1 MRARNRGRAN
11 PQGLPPKHAGAGATI
26 GAITSHMPMYRG
38 AVDLYTPSQPA
49 AERSLRVQA
58 VHRAPTL
65 IDAALPGQGI
75 LRDVALV
82 VGFSL
87 LVTVFAQIAV
97 NLPFTT
103 VPLTGQTLAV
113 LLTGG
118 ALGAWRGA
126 ASLGLYAVW
135 GTIGIPVFA
144 PPTAVLQDQLVHFIF
159 PWQGLADPVWAIT
172 SGGYIVG
179 FIAAAYVV
187 GWLAERGWDR
197 GRYVPVAMLAG
208 NVLLYIPGLLWL
220 GFVISSGLLND
231 TLAAQFGLESFDL
244 AEAIPGATTLDKT
257 LVGGLYPFIVGD
269 LIKLYIAAVALP
281 GAWALIGRRRS

>member
-1 MRARNRGRAN
+1 M
-11 PQGLPPKHAGAGATI
+11 Q
-26 GAITSHMPMYRG
+26 
-38 AVDLYTPSQPA
+38 A
-49 AERSLRVQA
+49 A
-58 VHRAPTL
+58 HRAPTF
-65 IDAALPGQGI
+65 IDVALPGQGI

-97 NLPFTT
+97 KLPFTL
-103 VPLTGQTLAV
+103 VPITGQTLAV

-118 ALGAWRGA
+118 ALGARRGA
-126 ASLGLYAVW
+126 ASLALYAVW

-144 PPTAVLQDQLVHFIF
+144 PSSASLEGELVHFIF
-159 PWQGLADPVWAIT
+159 PWEGFADPVWAIT
-172 SGGYIVG
+172 GGGYIVG

-197 GRYVPVAMLAG
+197 GRYVLVAMLAG
-208 NVLLYIPGLLWL
+208 NALLYVPGLLWL
-220 GFVISSGLLND
+220 GYVISSGILND

-244 AEAIPGATTLDKT
+244 AAAISGANTLDKT

-269 LIKLYIAAVALP
+269 LVKLYIAAVALP

>member
-1 MRARNRGRAN
+1 
-11 PQGLPPKHAGAGATI
+11 
-26 GAITSHMPMYRG
+26 MPLHRG

-49 AERSLRVQA
+49 AEGFLRMQA
-58 VHRAPTL
+58 AHRAPTL
-65 IDAALPGQGI
+65 IDVALPGQGI

-103 VPLTGQTLAV
+103 VPISGQTLAV

-135 GTIGIPVFA
+135 GTIGLPVFSPSSA
-144 PPTAVLQDQLVHFIF
+144 ALEGELVHFIF
-159 PWQGLADPVWAIT
+159 PWEGLADPVWAIT

-197 GRYVPVAMLAG
+197 GRYVLVAMLAG
-208 NVLLYIPGLLWL
+208 NVLLYVPGLLWL
-220 GFVISSGLLND
+220 GFVISSGFLND
-231 TLAAQFGLESFDL
+231 ALGFDL
-244 AEAIPGATTLDKT
+244 AGVIPGSTTLDKT

>member
-1 MRARNRGRAN
+1 MPLHRG
-11 PQGLPPKHAGAGATI
+11 T
-26 GAITSHMPMYRG
+26 
-38 AVDLYTPSQPA
+38 VDLYTPSQPA
-49 AERSLRVQA
+49 AERSLHVQA
-58 VHRAPTL
+58 ARHAPTF
-65 IDAALPGQGI
+65 IDVAVPGKGL

-87 LVTVFAQIAV
+87 LVAVFAQIAIK
-97 NLPFTT
+97 LPFTP
-103 VPLTGQTLAV
+103 VPITGQTLAV

-135 GTIGIPVFA
+135 GTVGLPVFA
-144 PPTAVLQDQLVHFIF
+144 PGSEALEGSLVHFVF
-159 PWQGLADPVWAIT
+159 PWAGTGEPIWDLA

-187 GWLAERGWDR
+187 GRLAERGWDR
-197 GRYVPVAMLAG
+197 GWYVTVAMLIA
-208 NVLLYIPGLLWL
+208 NVLIYVPGLLWL
-220 GFVISSGLLND
+220 GYKI
-231 TLAAQFGLESFDL
+231 ESFDN
-244 AEAIPGATTLDKT
+244 A
-257 LVGGLYPFIVGD
+257 LVFGLYPFIVGD

>member
-1 MRARNRGRAN
+1 M
-11 PQGLPPKHAGAGATI
+11 
-26 GAITSHMPMYRG
+26 
-38 AVDLYTPSQPA
+38 
-49 AERSLRVQA
+49 QA
-58 VHRAPTL
+58 VRRSPTL
-65 IDAALPGQGI
+65 IDVAIPGQGV
-75 LRDVALV
+75 LRDVALI
-82 VGFSL
+82 VGFSV

-103 VPLTGQTLAV
+103 VPITGQTLAV

-172 SGGYIVG
+172 SGGYIIG

-187 GWLAERGWDR
+187 GWLSERGWDR
-197 GRYVPVAMLAG
+197 GRYVLVAMLVG
-208 NVLLYIPGLLWL
+208 NVLLYVPGLLWL
-220 GFVISSGLLND
+220 GFVISSGILNA
-231 TLAAQFGLESFDL
+231 TLAAQFGLETFDL
-244 AEAIPGATTLDKT
+244 AAAIPGATTLDKT
-257 LVGGLYPFIVGD
+257 LVGGLYAFIAGD